1 MRLLG
6 MQVPVSMEAAMVDAR
21 QAPQVEAAVV
31 DAVVDPQ
38 DVVVRPP
45 GY

>member
-1 MRLLG
+1 
-6 MQVPVSMEAAMVDAR
+6 MQVPVSMGAVVVVAR

-38 DVVVRPP
+38 NIVVRPP

>member
-1 MRLLG
+1 
-6 MQVPVSMEAAMVDAR
+6 MQVPVSMEAAVVVAR

-31 DAVVDPQ
+31 DGVVYPQ
-38 DVVVRPP
+38 DAVVRPP